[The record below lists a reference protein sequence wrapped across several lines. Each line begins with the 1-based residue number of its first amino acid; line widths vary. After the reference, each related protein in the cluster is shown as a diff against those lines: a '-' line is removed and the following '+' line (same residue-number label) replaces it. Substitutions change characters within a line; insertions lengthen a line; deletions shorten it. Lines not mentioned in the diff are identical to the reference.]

1 MTSKLDSPRRPVYK
15 GQSVTLWTDIQKQQ
29 QQQQTWV
36 NLKGNSLETILDLI
50 KANFQARDLITNQ
63 GGYLNVYIKE
73 IGVNETA
80 WGTPTDEISIHR
92 VTKFLHLRIT
102 LGLVLSRKLRGW
114 QIYLITNLK

>member
-36 NLKGNSLETILDLI
+36 KLKGNSLETILDLI